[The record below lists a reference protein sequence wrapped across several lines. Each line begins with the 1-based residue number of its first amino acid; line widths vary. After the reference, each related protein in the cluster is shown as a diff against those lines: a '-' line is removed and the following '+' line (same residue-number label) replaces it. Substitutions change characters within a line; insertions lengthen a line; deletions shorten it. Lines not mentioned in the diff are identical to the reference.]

1 MKSALRRLVTR
12 PGGYIPLIWL
22 MLLTFCAAFPAVV
35 ATHEP
40 NAADFA
46 AILEGPSAEHWFGTD
61 DLGRD
66 NYSRLVHSSRTAV
79 VAGLQAVGT
88 ALILG
93 VPIGLFVG
101 YAGGWWDRIVMRIV
115 DAVFS
120 LPGLILAF
128 AIVAILGPGITN
140 AMIAV
145 GILFALRFIRLTR
158 AMVLSVREEPF
169 IEAAQLS
176 GAPTHT
182 ILGRYLLPNMYGPL
196 IVQTTISLAAVLLIE
211 AALSFL
217 GLGVHQPDA
226 TWGSMLRAARS
237 LQRDNPITPWPPG
250 LAITF
255 TVLAFNALGDALRDV
270 LAEGRGGRKK
280 AARRG
285 VAVGLAEDAAAH
297 DHERPSEEAARAGT
311 LLSVRNLDV
320 TVPTDTGR
328 ARAVRDVS
336 FDVQAGEIVGLVG
349 ESGSGK
355 TVTALAVAGLL
366 PRGLAVDPRASITF
380 DGRQLVGMTE
390 SQLAGVRGTG
400 IGMIFQD
407 PTASLNPALTVGF
420 QLAEP
425 LRIHGGMTRSAAAER
440 AAELLDRVG
449 VANPRQRLR
458 DYPHQFSG
466 GMAQRVMTAMA
477 LASEPSLIIA
487 DEPTTALDVTTQ
499 QQVLELL
506 VELCEDLS
514 MAMLFIT
521 HDLGVVAEVCDRAVV
536 MYAGEA
542 VETGDVYGLF
552 AQPCHPYS
560 QALLAS
566 VPLLDAEDDRLVTI
580 GGRVPAPNEEF
591 GGCRFANRCELA
603 AEICEEGPV
612 SLKPL
617 EDEGRLSRCV
627 RVDSA
632 PANGGKS

>member
-1 MKSALRRLVTR
+1 MSSPLRRLVTR
-12 PGGYIPLIWL
+12 PGGYVPLLWL
-22 MLLTFCAAFPAVV
+22 LLVAFCAVFPTLA

-40 NAADFA
+40 NTAEFTAVLD
-46 AILEGPSAEHWFGTD
+46 GPSADHWLGTD

-79 VAGLQAVGT
+79 VAMLQAVGT

-115 DAVFS
+115 DAIFS

-128 AIVAILGPGITN
+128 AIIAILGPGLTN

-145 GILFALRFIRLTR
+145 GVLFALRFIRLTR

-176 GAPTHT
+176 GAPTRT

-217 GLGVHQPDA
+217 GLGVQQPDA

-270 LAEGRGGRKK
+270 LAEGSGGRIK

-285 VAVGLAEDAAAH
+285 VAVGLADDGAPA
-297 DHERPSEEAARAGT
+297 RREEAPAEPTRPDAV
-311 LLSVRNLDV
+311 LAVRNLYV

-328 ARAVRDVS
+328 APAVRDLS
-336 FDVQAGEIVGLVG
+336 FDVAPGEIVGLVG

-355 TVTALAVAGLL
+355 TVTALAIAGLL
-366 PRGLAVDPRASITF
+366 PRGLAVDPGSSINF
-380 DGRQLVGMTE
+380 EGQQLVGKTE
-390 SQLAGVRGTG
+390 SQMAGVRGTG

-425 LRIHGGMTRSAAAER
+425 LRIHGDLSRKAAVER
-440 AAELLDRVG
+440 AADLLDRVG
-449 VANPRQRLR
+449 VASPRQRLR

-506 VELCEDLS
+506 VGLCEDFS

-542 VETGDVYGLF
+542 VETGRVYDLF
-552 AQPCHPYS
+552 AQPGHPYS

-566 VPLLDAEDDRLVTI
+566 VPLLDGGEDQLVTI
-580 GGRVPAPNEEF
+580 TGRVPAPNEEYP
-591 GGCRFANRCELA
+591 GCRFADRCEHMTSYCT
-603 AEICEEGPV
+603 ERPV
-612 SLKPL
+612 SLVPL
-617 EDEGRLSRCV
+617 EGDGRSSRCV
-627 RVDSA
+627 LADDLQRQGA
-632 PANGGKS
+632 AK

>member
-1 MKSALRRLVTR
+1 MNSPLRRLVTR
-12 PGGYIPLIWL
+12 PGGYIPLLWL
-22 MLLTFCAAFPAVV
+22 VLLAFCAAFPAVA

-40 NAADFA
+40 NAADFTA
-46 AILEGPSAEHWFGTD
+46 VLEGPSAEHWFGTD

-88 ALILG
+88 ALLVG

-145 GILFALRFIRLTR
+145 GVLFALRFIRLTR

-176 GAPTHT
+176 GAPTRT

-217 GLGVHQPDA
+217 GLGVQQPDA

-285 VAVGLAEDAAAH
+285 GAVGLADEAAAPH
-297 DHERPSEEAARAGT
+297 DEPEAMPARPGS
-311 LLSVRNLDV
+311 LLTVRNLSV
-320 TVPTDTGR
+320 TVPAESGP
-328 ARAVRDVS
+328 APAVRAAS
-336 FDVQAGEIVGLVG
+336 FEVAAGEIVGLVG

-355 TVTALAVAGLL
+355 TVTALAIAGLL
-366 PRGLAVDPRASITF
+366 PRGLAVDPASSVTF
-380 DGRQLVGMTE
+380 DGQQLVGMTE
-390 SQLAGVRGTG
+390 SQMAGVRGTG

-425 LRIHGGMTRSAAAER
+425 LRIHGGMSRTAANER

-449 VANPRQRLR
+449 VANPRERLR
-458 DYPHQFSG
+458 DFPHQFSG

-506 VELCEDLS
+506 VGLCEDFS

-542 VETGDVYGLF
+542 VETGGVYDLF
-552 AQPCHPYS
+552 AEPGHPYS
-560 QALLAS
+560 RALLAS
-566 VPLLDAEDDRLVTI
+566 VPLLDGGEDQLVTI
-580 GGRVPAPNEEF
+580 PGRVPGPDEEYP
-591 GGCRFANRCELA
+591 GCRFADRCEHMTSDCTEA
-603 AEICEEGPV
+603 PV
-612 SLKPL
+612 SLVPL
-617 EDEGRLSRCV
+617 AGEGRSSRCILAAGAL
-627 RVDSA
+627 D
-632 PANGGKS
+632 GGAS